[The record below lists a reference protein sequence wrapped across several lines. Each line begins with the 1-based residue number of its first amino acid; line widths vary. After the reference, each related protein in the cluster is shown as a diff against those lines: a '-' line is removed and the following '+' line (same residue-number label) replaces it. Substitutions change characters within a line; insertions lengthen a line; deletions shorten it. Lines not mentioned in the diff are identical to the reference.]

1 MDVLNGIAE
10 ITAEAE
16 EITHDD
22 TKDKDLVSISFIL
35 NNRNIFL
42 IRKYVIGISW
52 TNGIS
57 FPRWQWTSR
66 SRRILSVCILFLL
79 NNTIYNPS
87 INLPVCDTVC
97 PSFGNQ
103 KCQPVNLYYILY
115 HIVVESPFG
124 PPWMDIPFESILGLK
139 IVNCS
144 LFRAGMRRAKTQI
157 SKNTTKQTRTERRS
171 RMHGC
176 RILKKKKKKSSA
188 GAWAVGR
195 LATASDHT
203 HIAMWCRPFFLWS
216 VGSINCQPSVPSLFL
231 LYCPLSSLKYQ

>member
-103 KCQPVNLYYILY
+103 KCQPVNLYYISIWVHPGAQDCELFFVQSRY
-115 HIVVESPFG
+115 APRENSN
-124 PPWMDIPFESILGLK
+124 FEK
-139 IVNCS
+139 HD
-144 LFRAGMRRAKTQI
+144 KTNKNRKNEQNAWLPYL
-157 SKNTTKQTRTERRS
+157 SK
-171 RMHGC
+171 
-176 RILKKKKKKSSA
+176 
-188 GAWAVGR
+188 
-195 LATASDHT
+195 
-203 HIAMWCRPFFLWS
+203 
-216 VGSINCQPSVPSLFL
+216 
-231 LYCPLSSLKYQ
+231 